1 MRYIDCELKFKKEL
15 SNIELHGIERV
26 LDLIDMGEQ
35 IEELIGVNADDYG
48 LAYTSS
54 SSYAM
59 YNVTNTVAYNGQQIS
74 HFAITENDMLI
85 MVTYDEDKNYY
96 YYEIESSDY

>member
-1 MRYIDCELKFKKEL
+1 
-15 SNIELHGIERV
+15 
-26 LDLIDMGEQ
+26 MGEE

-59 YNVTNTVAYNGQQIS
+59 YNVTNKIWYDEKEIS
-74 HFAITENDMLI
+74 HFAITENNMLI
-85 MVTYDEDKNYY
+85 MVCYDGGENEYM
-96 YYEIESSDY
+96 YEIESSDY